1 MELPSN
7 YNRIT
12 TKAFT
17 LIEVLIYT
25 ALTAVVGMLMT
36 GILLSVSQVHQRE
49 SASTEVTGQLNFITQ
64 TIGRLVRTA
73 SNIEITAGVST
84 STLKLRMQDSTKD
97 PTCISLVSG
106 TIKLAEGPGTN
117 PNDCSATTSD
127 LTNSRVVVNALN
139 FKKFVQYPGHDTVSY
154 DVQMTYNSQNPKA
167 QVQRSLSSAI
177 ARVSAATFDSS
188 LLPGNTTYEIGQS
201 GSAWSKAYLGDGTT
215 GGPSY
220 TFGNDTTLGIFKVA
234 GTSTIGFSTQG
245 LERMRISASG
255 NVGIGTDNPSASAL
269 LDIYSTAKGF
279 LPPRMTTAQR
289 DAVASPS
296 TGLFIYNSTTN
307 ALNVYSSS
315 SWGAV
320 GGSLWTASS
329 TAIYYNAGNVGI
341 GTSIPAQKLS
351 VAGTIESTTG
361 GIKFPDGSSQINVVG
376 LRDSYRNLVI
386 KNNTTN
392 PNYQMNISV
401 DEVILQDTSENPFRI
416 ANLSVTADITAS
428 GANGLDTGSEAA
440 STWYHIWAIAKSD
453 GTKATLL
460 STSATSPTMPSGYT
474 FKAYLGAVY
483 NNSSSN
489 FYVLFQ
495 MNNKVAVNQVNV
507 LSDLSSASFASISLA
522 AAVPSTAK
530 AIMGYITTNEGA
542 DVRIVVSP
550 NNSGNEIGSQM
561 FWSLVNNRIQGGYN
575 IYIITAQTIYYRTAG
590 GSGSIY
596 VTGWEY

>member
-1 MELPSN
+1 
-7 YNRIT
+7 
-12 TKAFT
+12 
-17 LIEVLIYT
+17 
-25 ALTAVVGMLMT
+25 MT
-36 GILLSVSQVHQRE
+36 GILLSVSQVHIRE

-255 NVGIGTDNPSASAL
+255 NVGIGTTGPNTKLEVSDPTAIATTTPLLRLSTGIPSLGYGPAIDYYYGGATFGRIEVPYMYNASA
-269 LDIYSTAKGF
+269 DMVFSTYSSAI
-279 LPPRMTTAQR
+279 
-289 DAVASPS
+289 SP
-296 TGLFIYNSTTN
+296 TGLHELMRIK
-307 ALNVYSSS
+307 
-315 SWGAV
+315 
-320 GGSLWTASS
+320 GS
-329 TAIYYNAGNVGI
+329 GNVGI
-341 GTSIPAQKLS
+341 GTTTPNQKLS
-351 VAGTIESTTG
+351 VVGTIESTSG
-361 GIKFPDGSSQINVVG
+361 GFKFPD
-376 LRDSYRNLVI
+376 
-386 KNNTTN
+386 NTTQTTAAGGVSPSFSVHKNGTNQTVVTTTFTKITWSTEEWDINNNFAGDKFTPTVAGKYMLSAGAEWLTN
-392 PNYQMNISV
+392 PDNHVISIYKNGSQYKNTGMNIASV
-401 DEVILQDTSENPFRI
+401 S
-416 ANLSVTADITAS
+416 TAS
-428 GANGLDTGSEAA
+428 NWVSAVVDANGTTDYFEVYIYQASGSD
-440 STWYHIWAIAKSD
+440 K
-453 GTKATLL
+453 TLNGL
-460 STSATSPTMPSGYT
+460 STYT
-474 FKAYLGAVY
+474 Y
-483 NNSSSN
+483 
-489 FYVLFQ
+489 FQ
-495 MNNKVAVNQVNV
+495 GHK
-507 LSDLSSASFASISLA
+507 L
-522 AAVPSTAK
+522 P
-530 AIMGYITTNEGA
+530 
-542 DVRIVVSP
+542 
-550 NNSGNEIGSQM
+550 
-561 FWSLVNNRIQGGYN
+561 
-575 IYIITAQTIYYRTAG
+575 
-590 GSGSIY
+590 
-596 VTGWEY
+596 